1 MNAPEPVLPV
11 SGPTVGRRLAAA
23 REQRGLD
30 QAAAARLSG
39 LSAEVV
45 RGLEAEDWAALGAP
59 VYVRG
64 WLARYC
70 RVLDVEASSALA
82 EYRQAV
88 PAEPP
93 PLRLRGEA
101 PSSAPRGHHSL
112 RPFAY
117 LLSFALL
124 GYVGWQAFEKLSTDL
139 TVSGNA
145 GLAQPTGVARAPGGL
160 TRSESARPAP
170 VTASAPETTPA
181 PAPAVAPAAVNP
193 VAATPGHAAA
203 PAPSMNPV
211 APATASPAL
220 AAAQPH
226 ARA

>member
-70 RVLDVEASSALA
+70 RVLDVEAS
-82 EYRQAV
+82 R
-88 PAEPP
+88 
-93 PLRLRGEA
+93 
-101 PSSAPRGHHSL
+101 PRVL
-112 RPFAY
+112 D
-117 LLSFALL
+117 
-124 GYVGWQAFEKLSTDL
+124 VG
-139 TVSGNA
+139 
-145 GLAQPTGVARAPGGL
+145 PGGGGLVVL
-160 TRSESARPAP
+160 TDISGAR
-170 VTASAPETTPA
+170 
-181 PAPAVAPAAVNP
+181 
-193 VAATPGHAAA
+193 
-203 PAPSMNPV
+203 
-211 APATASPAL
+211 
-220 AAAQPH
+220 
-226 ARA
+226 